1 MTAPD
6 QSAAFEADAQRVKD
20 TSVEALQ
27 ARVRELE
34 AQQAPG
40 DPYVPTGQQGA
51 SQQGQAGPQGGK
63 QQAQADAEIF
73 DANGRPVGE
82 EPEGEEGKVEAPHV
96 AAVAGTE
103 FRFHAPKQTALL
115 AFGLGTSNRRDGALV
130 LASMQRFLSFHLDAE
145 SYDVFMERMSDP
157 YDEWSDDDF
166 GELVN
171 ALVEVASES
180 PEALAPKTGPANR

>member
-6 QSAAFEADAQRVKD
+6 QTAAFEADAQQVQG

-40 DPYVPTGQQGA
+40 GTHAPTGQQGA
-51 SQQGQAGPQGGK
+51 SQQGQAGQQG
-63 QQAQADAEIF
+63 QADTEIF

-82 EPEGEEGKVEAPHV
+82 EPEGEAGKVEAPHV
-96 AAVAGTE
+96 AVVAGTE

-130 LASMQRFLSFHLDAE
+130 LSSMQRFLSFHLDAE